1 MKQKLAAWMLGLGL
15 ALPGWGRAM
24 PTPPPVAKIAHQA
37 LGAVVEV
44 QSIDPVKP
52 PHGRPGAVQGAATP
66 RPDGQGGPGHEG
78 PGHGGLVVPPRAEQA
93 LGTGFFIDPS
103 GYLVTNHHVIAGAS
117 RVTVTLSDGRVYAA
131 RRVGVDQQA
140 DLAVLKIDVGH
151 KVPYL
156 KFGHSS
162 RLALGDWVVAIG
174 NPFGLGTSVSAGVV
188 SALHRDI
195 GAKPFDD
202 YIQTDAAI
210 NRGNSGGPLLDIKG
224 RVIGVDSAIYSPS
237 GGSVG
242 IGFAIPASMVKPV
255 SAQLIAHGAMRRGW
269 LGLRIEHVSAA
280 MQAAW
285 HLTSQHGVV
294 VAGVVAGGPSQ
305 GILQPGDVLMAV
317 DGHGLRGTHSFHVA
331 VGEHAVGQK
340 LALRLR
346 RDGAMRD
353 VSVTIGALPHQPGAA
368 KPTAPGVLD
377 SAVVAL
383 GVRVRPAPQG
393 VAVVSVV
400 KDGPGAK
407 AGLRAGSKIEAVGAD
422 FVTTPDQLRKALVGR
437 RMISL
442 LVADAGAEGPG
453 WLAVRLAPTPTPTP
467 PEAKPKP

>member
-1 MKQKLAAWMLGLGL
+1 MMKQILAAWVLAVGLAVPGLG
-15 ALPGWGRAM
+15 WAM
-24 PTPPPVAKIAHQA
+24 PTPPAVARIAKQA
-37 LGAVVEV
+37 IGAVVEV
-44 QSIDPVKP
+44 QSIDPVKR
-52 PHGRPGAVQGAATP
+52 PHGGHGNLHGAATP
-66 RPDGQGGPGHEG
+66 PRPAGL
-78 PGHGGLVVPPRAEQA
+78 GGLVVPPRAEQA

-117 RVTVTLSDGRVYAA
+117 RVTVTLGDGRVFAA
-131 RRVGVDQQA
+131 RRVGVDKQA

-151 KVPYL
+151 PVPYL

-162 RLALGDWVVAIG
+162 GLALGDWVVAIG

-210 NRGNSGGPLLDIKG
+210 NRGNSGGPLLDARG
-224 RVIGVDSAIYSPS
+224 RVIGVNSAIYSPS

-255 SAQLIAHGAMRRGW
+255 AAQLIAHGAMRRGW
-269 LGLRIEHVSAA
+269 LGVRIEHVSAA

-285 HLTSQHGVV
+285 HLRDHDGVV
-294 VAGVVAGGPSQ
+294 VAGVVSGGPAQ
-305 GILQPGDVLMAV
+305 GVLRPGDVLMAV
-317 DGHGLRGTHSFHVA
+317 DGHRLRGTHSFQVA
-331 VGEHAVGQK
+331 VGEHVVEQK

-353 VSVTIGALPHQPGAA
+353 VSVTIGALPRKNGAA
-368 KPTAPGVLD
+368 KP
-377 SAVVAL
+377 VVTSLQVKRVAAL
-383 GVRVRPAPQG
+383 GVQVRAVPSA
-393 VAVVSVV
+393 VAVVRVV

-407 AGLRAGSKIEAVGAD
+407 AGLRKGNRIEAVGAD
-422 FVTTPDQLRKALVGR
+422 FVTTPEALRKALVGR
-437 RMISL
+437 RTVSL
-442 LVADAGAEGPG
+442 LVDGGGDGGPV
-453 WLAVRLAPTPTPTP
+453 WLAVRLAPAP
-467 PEAKPKP
+467 PKAKPKP